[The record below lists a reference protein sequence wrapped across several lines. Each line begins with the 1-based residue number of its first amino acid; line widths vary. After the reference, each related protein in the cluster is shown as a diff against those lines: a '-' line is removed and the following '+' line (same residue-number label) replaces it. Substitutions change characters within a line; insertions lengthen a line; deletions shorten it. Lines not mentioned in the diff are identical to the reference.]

1 MKLAVL
7 IADDQLSKKIVTK
20 TVALCQEFAEAP
32 EITLIHVVNDKA
44 IAEDVEVG
52 VDISE
57 NLEEDAQKML
67 AEKGAMFSEA
77 GLMYK
82 TAILSG
88 FPAKEVTK
96 YAGEAGLDMLIMGH
110 HDLSLVQKMTIGS
123 VAKKVVQHAE
133 CPVLLIK

>member
-7 IADDQLSKKIVTK
+7 IADDQLSKKIIEK
-20 TVALCQEFAEAP
+20 TVALCQEFAETP

-52 VDISE
+52 LDLEV
-57 NLEEDAQKML
+57 NLMEDAQKMI
-67 AEKGAMFSEA
+67 AEKGELLSEA
-77 GLMYK
+77 GFIYK
-82 TAILSG
+82 TAILNG
-88 FPAKEVTK
+88 FPAKEITK
-96 YAGEAGLDMLIMGH
+96 YADEMGIDMLIMGH

-123 VAKKVVQHAE
+123 VAKKVVQHAT